1 MEPQDV
7 VNARLAR
14 YAVTQDARDL
24 WPEVTVS
31 AFRAAQTEIARVT
44 AAVLADAP
52 RRVTLQLPPHVD
64 ARALGVAASVAGVG
78 PLLGR
83 WCETERLDAPQPF
96 ADVLATHLDHGR
108 RRAARM
114 RQELDRLLI
123 ALADRDVEVL
133 VLKGTH
139 TGQRY
144 FPEPGTRPTT
154 DIDLLIRPV
163 DLRAAHQALRALEF
177 AEDAATAEPQR
188 SHWTPRNV
196 GPVRSLELAH
206 ADNPWS
212 VDLHVSLDRRQFA
225 ELTMAF
231 GGVEL
236 TAGEVWREFA
246 RPVRVLAQPQLLAY
260 LAFHASSH
268 FYSITLIRLVELV
281 LVGRRDF
288 AGRPDR
294 WGAFRDLV
302 RRTGIGRFV
311 FPALALAEQL
321 TPGTVDPRVLE
332 EIVAAAPL
340 RLRRLVRHVTPG
352 SAQRLHPYPSGEA
365 FIWLASLK
373 DVLVFLAYLAWPRRD
388 GAPPSPRQV
397 LSIQWRRVRKRVF
410 RILRTMTKGSSA

>member
-14 YAVTQDARDL
+14 YAETQDARDL

-52 RRVTLQLPPHVD
+52 GRVTLQLPPDVD
-64 ARALGVAASVAGVG
+64 ARALGVAASAAGVG

-83 WCETERLDAPQPF
+83 WCETGRLDAPQPF
-96 ADVLATHLDHGR
+96 ADGLATHLDHGR

-114 RQELDRLLI
+114 RQELDHLLI

-196 GPVRSLELAH
+196 GPVRSLERVQRPGPPHRDRPICVPRASSGR
-206 ADNPWS
+206 A
-212 VDLHVSLDRRQFA
+212 VDAGDRRS
-225 ELTMAF
+225 
-231 GGVEL
+231 
-236 TAGEVWREFA
+236 A
-246 RPVRVLAQPQLLAY
+246 RPRGDCGRSPAAASPLGPPRDARVGAAPAPVPVRRGV
-260 LAFHASSH
+260 H
-268 FYSITLIRLVELV
+268 
-281 LVGRRDF
+281 LVGVSERR
-288 AGRPDR
+288 
-294 WGAFRDLV
+294 
-302 RRTGIGRFV
+302 
-311 FPALALAEQL
+311 
-321 TPGTVDPRVLE
+321 PRVPRLFG
-332 EIVAAAPL
+332 VAAEGRRAP
-340 RLRRLVRHVTPG
+340 VAAPG
-352 SAQRLHPYPSGEA
+352 PQYPVA
-365 FIWLASLK
+365 
-373 DVLVFLAYLAWPRRD
+373 
-388 GAPPSPRQV
+388 PSPQASV
-397 LSIQWRRVRKRVF
+397 PD
-410 RILRTMTKGSSA
+410 TEDHD